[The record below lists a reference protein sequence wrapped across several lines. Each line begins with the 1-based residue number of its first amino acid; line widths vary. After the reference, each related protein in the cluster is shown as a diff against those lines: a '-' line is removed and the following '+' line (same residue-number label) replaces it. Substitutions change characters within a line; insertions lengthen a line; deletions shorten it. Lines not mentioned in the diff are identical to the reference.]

1 MQGVPGG
8 LFDVWLITAPTPVVT
23 CFKRE
28 VVASDPLHRA
38 NNPQD
43 EVSPADAF
51 PPRIAW
57 KYCKF

>member
-1 MQGVPGG
+1 MLGVPGD
-8 LFDVWLITAPTPVVT
+8 LFGVWLTAALAPVVT
-23 CFKRE
+23 RCKRE

-43 EVSPADAF
+43 EASPANAF